1 MKTLSGDYYSRIQQ
15 VLVKTYQRCSIP
27 ELWYRF
33 LSIVIV
39 SLTVLSLARFG
50 VSQQLETSM
59 NQFLL
64 SLPIISF
71 TKSPSLIWLMLG
83 GISGGLLLLLRC
95 PLLYEIGG
103 WGLLCVGWGY
113 LSVQIAQLGYPLPVI
128 TPMLFLGL
136 NGVVIALTRGI
147 RTYIALQKNQERY
160 TLVAE
165 EFNEGLWDW
174 NLITDRI
181 YFSAEW
187 FRMIGSREAARVES
201 PQIWFDRV
209 HPEDLAV
216 LEVAIASHLQG
227 QTQRLEQEYR
237 LMHQNGLYH
246 WMLGRGVV
254 VRNANGRVERIV
266 GSQINITP
274 RKQAEEDLRRS
285 AFCDKLTG
293 LPNRSG
299 FAQSLQQAIDRIQ
312 VHSKSAFALLWLD
325 IDSFELINNSLG
337 GGIGDRLLIAVAQRI
352 RSFLPAQNVL
362 ARIGGDEFGI
372 LLNPIQDVRDATQ
385 FAERIQQVLALP
397 FKLDDREVFLTL
409 SIGIALSSAQ
419 YTDPE
424 HLLRDADTAM
434 HRAKSFGRARYEVF
448 EQSMRTQMVVKLLLE
463 NDFRRVIAQE
473 ASNCSNELQL
483 LYQPI
488 VKLKTGEISG
498 FEALVRW
505 QHPERGTLPPHK
517 FIAMAEETGLIVPM
531 SWWVLRSACRQM
543 RKWQLAFANTAD
555 LTMNVNLSS
564 QQFAMVG
571 LPRYIEQILE
581 ETELEGANL
590 KLEITESMIM
600 ENAAS
605 IVSVLH
611 EIRRLGVQ
619 LAIDDF
625 GTGYSSL
632 SYLARF
638 PVNTLKIDRSFVSN
652 IEFGRDNLEI
662 VRTIHLLAH
671 NLDMNVTAEGVET
684 AEQAAC
690 LLEMECEYGQGFF
703 FFQPLDAD
711 AITNLLSQK
720 FQSTDSLI

>member
-1 MKTLSGDYYSRIQQ
+1 MKTLSDDYYSRIQQ
-15 VLVKTYQRCSIP
+15 VLVNAYQRCFVS
-27 ELWYRF
+27 EMWYRF
-33 LSIVIV
+33 VSVLIV
-39 SLTVLSLARFG
+39 SLAVLSLASFG
-50 VSQQLETSM
+50 VSQQLETLM

-64 SLPIISF
+64 SLPTI
-71 TKSPSLIWLMLG
+71 SLIKGLSLVLLILG
-83 GISGGLLLLLRC
+83 GISGGLLLLPRC
-95 PLLYEIGG
+95 PLLYEMGG
-103 WGLLCVGWGY
+103 WGLLCVSWGY
-113 LSVQIAQLGYPLPVI
+113 LSVQISQLGYPLPVI

-136 NGVVIALTRGI
+136 NGVAIALTKGI
-147 RTYIALQKNQERY
+147 HTWIALHQNQERY
-160 TLVAE
+160 ALIAE
-165 EFNEGLWDW
+165 EFNEGMWDW
-174 NLITDRI
+174 NLNTDRI

-187 FRMIGSREAARVES
+187 FHMIGSTTEARVEP
-201 PQIWFDRV
+201 PQVWLDRV
-209 HPEDLAV
+209 HPEDLTV
-216 LEVAIASHLQG
+216 LEAAIAAHLQG

-237 LMHQNGLYH
+237 LRHQDGFYC
-246 WMLGRGVV
+246 WMLGRGVA
-254 VRNANGRVERIV
+254 VRNANGRAERIV
-266 GSQINITP
+266 GSQINITLH
-274 RKQAEEDLRRS
+274 KKAEEHLRRS

-299 FAQSLQQAIDRIQ
+299 FSQYLQRSIDRIQ
-312 VHSKSAFALLWLD
+312 SQSKSAFAVLWLD

-337 GGIGDRLLIAVAQRI
+337 GGIGDRLLVAVAQRL
-352 RSFLPAQNVL
+352 RAFLPDRDIL
-362 ARIGGDEFGI
+362 ARIGGDEFGV
-372 LLNPIQDVRDATQ
+372 LLDHIQDVRDATQ
-385 FAERIQQVLALP
+385 LAERIQQILALP
-397 FKLDDREVFLTL
+397 FKLDEREVFLTL
-409 SIGIALSSAQ
+409 SIGIALSSTQ
-419 YTDPE
+419 YADPE

-434 HRAKSFGRARYEVF
+434 HRAKAFGRARYEVF

-473 ASNCSNELQL
+473 ASNCSDELQL

-505 QHPERGTLPPHK
+505 QHPEQGTLPPHK
-517 FIAMAEETGLIVPM
+517 FISMAEETGLIVPM

-543 RKWQLAFANTAD
+543 RKWQLAFADTVD
-555 LTMNVNLSS
+555 LTINVNLSS

-581 ETELEGANL
+581 ETELEGSNL

-605 IVSVLH
+605 IVSMLH

-632 SYLARF
+632 SYLTRF
-638 PVNTLKIDRSFVSN
+638 PVNTIKIDRSFVSN
-652 IEFGRDNLEI
+652 IGFGKDCLEI
-662 VRTIHLLAH
+662 VRTIHLLAY
-671 NLDMNVTAEGVET
+671 NLGMNVTAEGVET

-703 FFQPLDAD
+703 FSNRWMQMQLPIF
-711 AITNLLSQK
+711 
-720 FQSTDSLI
+720 